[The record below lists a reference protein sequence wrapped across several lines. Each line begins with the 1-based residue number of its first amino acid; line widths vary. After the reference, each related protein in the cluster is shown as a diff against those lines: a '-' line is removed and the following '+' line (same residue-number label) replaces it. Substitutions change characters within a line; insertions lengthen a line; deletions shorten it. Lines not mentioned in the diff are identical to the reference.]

1 MNPYVIFAIAA
12 FAGVS
17 ILVFTFFYINRTI
30 KKENQRLEELSED
43 TSDSSQPPAELTQYI
58 KVTVV
63 DQYCGAETVGKS
75 TKKYFTVIFET
86 DAHET
91 LEYNVPEEMYDGFEK
106 GQTGTLTVVDG
117 YIYGFTLD
125 EKI

>member
-43 TSDSSQPPAELTQYI
+43 TSDSSQPSAELSQYI

-63 DQYCGAETVGKS
+63 DLYCGVDSVGKR
-75 TKKYFTVIFET
+75 TQNFFTVIFET
-86 DAHET
+86 DTHET

-117 YIYGFTLD
+117 YVYGFTLD
-125 EKI
+125 EKN